1 MPEIP
6 RTLAERIVELSAD
19 AVLLLNSKGEV
30 VYSMCSPSF
39 SFSSKIRGRPLL
51 ELWLPELRQEGEKLI
66 REARKGRVLKDRV
79 TGWTS
84 PAREP
89 MVVSLS
95 MGPLDKK
102 NPERGVVVIVR
113 DITREAEAEEKVSR
127 YIRELVEYVKHVE
140 RSNQLKDTFADIMR
154 HDLLNPLS
162 AIKSVVSTG
171 SVGEEGI
178 ELINK
183 SVNRIEKIV
192 STFSRYALLHSL
204 EELDFHKENLA
215 RVLDEVVDTLTPAAE
230 EKGIRIMKKYPSR
243 INAHFSHFLEEA
255 VVNLL
260 SNAIKFSDP
269 GDVVTLEVTVKEDH
283 LNIMVKDQGIGVPD
297 RYKKSIFERF
307 VRGKKEGILGS
318 GLGLAIVKRI
328 AELHNG
334 RVWVED
340 NLVECQDKSG
350 RVFQKKQGSIFV
362 LRIPRGRK
370 K

>member
-1 MPEIP
+1 MSEIH
-6 RTLAERIVELSAD
+6 RKLAERIVELSAD
-19 AVLLLNSKGEV
+19 AVLLLDSKGKV

-39 SFSSKIRGRPLL
+39 SFSREIQEKPLL

-66 REARKGRVLKDRV
+66 RKARRGRVLKDAV
-79 TGWTS
+79 AGWTS
-84 PAREP
+84 PTKEP
-89 MVVSLS
+89 MAVSLS
-95 MGPLDKK
+95 LGPLDKK

-140 RSNQLKDTFADIMR
+140 RSNQLKDIFADIMR

-171 SVGEEGI
+171 VVREEGI

-183 SVNRIEKIV
+183 SVDRIEKIV

-204 EELDFHKENLA
+204 EELDCNEENLA
-215 RVLDEVVDTLTPAAE
+215 KMLDEVVDILTPAAE
-230 EKGIRIMKKYPSR
+230 ERGITIIKKYPSR
-243 INAHFSHFLEEA
+243 INAPFSPFLEEA
-255 VVNLL
+255 VANLL
-260 SNAIKFSDP
+260 SNAIKFSKP
-269 GDVVTLEVTVKEDH
+269 GDVVTLEVAAEEDY
-283 LNIMVKDQGIGVPD
+283 LNIMVKDQGMGVPD

-307 VRGKKEGILGS
+307 VRGKKEGIQGS

-340 NLVECQDKSG
+340 NLIECQDESG
-350 RVFQKKQGSIFV
+350 SVLQKKQGSIFV
-362 LRIPRGRK
+362 LRIPRSRK